1 MVESQSL
8 QSAQP
13 EAADEQRIE
22 AHNQRLEAFLKELDS
37 ASFRPEEILAWAA
50 DKFPGRAVINTSF
63 QRTGVAMIHMAA
75 TLGLKLRFATVDT
88 LRLHPET
95 YAFIEEIKTR
105 YQCAIELYQPHPK
118 QVESMVERFGE
129 YLFFDSRERQEY
141 CCQVRKSRPNDV
153 LLKTVDCW
161 IAGLRRDQSAFRRE
175 NAQVATLEAEYGTR
189 RKILKLNPLAAW
201 TEEELLQYTEAH
213 DIPVHP
219 LYAQGYPSFGCT
231 ICATPIRP
239 GEDQR
244 AGRWRWF
251 NEEGDS
257 ANPKECGLH
266 YNI

>member
-1 MVESQSL
+1 MVESQTL
-8 QSAQP
+8 QSAQTG
-13 EAADEQRIE
+13 ATAEQQIE
-22 AHNQRLEAFLKELDS
+22 AHNQRLEAFLKELDF
-37 ASFRPEEILAWAA
+37 ASFTPEEILAWAA

-75 TLGLKLRFATVDT
+75 TLGLNLRFATVDT

-95 YAFIEEIKTR
+95 YAFIEEIKKR
-105 YQCAIELYQPHPK
+105 YQCAIELYQPHAK
-118 QVESMVERFGE
+118 HVESMVERFGE
-129 YLFFDSRERQEY
+129 YLFFDSREKQEY

-161 IAGLRRDQSAFRRE
+161 IAGLRQDQSAFRRE
-175 NAQVATLEAEYGTR
+175 NAQVASLESEYGTH

-231 ICATPIRP
+231 ICATPIRT
-239 GEDQR
+239 GEDKR

-251 NEEGDS
+251 NEDDS